1 MDVVDWSK
9 LPDVGAVALLVC
21 AFASVE
27 RHNHTPVSQ
36 RWLIGWVMVVLH
48 FSAFVF
54 LPARGIW
61 GTMAAIVGIA
71 SLTWAGLL
79 FQSASVPFR
88 TLASSQWIQ
97 GLLLGTNTLYI
108 VLLVV
113 GPVPAWIL
121 NLVAVLFGA
130 GPLAVTLLSL
140 RTVNSA
146 IRWSTVCL
154 SCALS
159 IFLLAFQNR
168 PDNGADLALNAVLCT
183 VYLGS
188 SINFLY
194 AYRRATTG
202 TFITLAGF
210 LAWSA
215 VFVVAPVMG
224 SFLPHVQVESEVWN
238 LPKYVVA
245 VGMILLMLENQIE
258 HNKHLALHDELTA
271 LPNRRLFQDRLASSL
286 ERARRTGA
294 QTALLLVDLDH
305 FKEVNDT
312 LGHHAGDRVLQH
324 VAAVFSGRVRRSDTV
339 ARTGG
344 DEFSLILEEPT
355 SRAEAAKVGSSL
367 IEMLKQPL
375 QLGDRS
381 VEISASIGIAVFP
394 EDAYD
399 MESLCIAAD
408 RRMYSQ
414 KYGGK
419 KWDPDPASTSPAS
432 PSELKAPDSGFQAAQ

>member
-1 MDVVDWSK
+1 MDWSK

-27 RHNHTPVSQ
+27 RHNHTPVSR
-36 RWLIGWVMVVLH
+36 RWLIGWAMVVLH

-54 LPARGIW
+54 LPSPGVWGI
-61 GTMAAIVGIA
+61 AASIVGIA

-79 FQSASVPFR
+79 FQWASVPFR
-88 TLASSQWIQ
+88 TLPSSQWIQ
-97 GLLLGTNTLYI
+97 GFLLGTNTLYV

-121 NLVAVLFGA
+121 ILVAVLFGA
-130 GPLAVTLLSL
+130 GPLVVTLLSL
-140 RTVNSA
+140 RTVNTA
-146 IRWSTVCL
+146 IRWSTVSL
-154 SCALS
+154 YCALS
-159 IFLLAFQNR
+159 LFLLAFQNR
-168 PDNGADLALNAVLCT
+168 PGNGSDLALNAVLFT

-188 SINFLY
+188 CINFLY
-194 AYRRATTG
+194 NFRRATTG
-202 TFITLAGF
+202 AFITIAGF
-210 LAWSA
+210 LSWSA
-215 VFVVAPVMG
+215 VFVVGPAMDA
-224 SFLPHVQVESEVWN
+224 FLPHIQVESEVWN

-258 HNKHLALHDELTA
+258 HNKYLALHDELTA
-271 LPNRRLFQDRLASSL
+271 LPNRRLFQDRLANAL
-286 ERARRTGA
+286 ERARRTGT
-294 QTALLLVDLDH
+294 QTALLLVDLNH

-312 LGHHAGDRVLQH
+312 LGHHAGDRLLKH
-324 VAAVFSGRVRRSDTV
+324 VATVFSGRVRRSDTV

-355 SRAEAAKVGSSL
+355 SRDEATKVGSSL
-367 IEMLKQPL
+367 LEILKQPL
-375 QLGDRS
+375 QLGGHS
-381 VEISASIGIAVFP
+381 VQVSASIGIAVFP
-394 EDAYD
+394 EDAQD
-399 MESLCIAAD
+399 MESLCISAD

>member
-1 MDVVDWSK
+1 VDWSK

-27 RHNHTPVSQ
+27 RHNPTPVSR

-54 LPARGIW
+54 LPAPGIW

-79 FQSASVPFR
+79 FQWASIPFR
-88 TLASSQWIQ
+88 TLSSSQWIQ
-97 GLLLGTNTLYI
+97 GFLLGTNTLYV
-108 VLLVV
+108 VLIVV

-130 GPLAVTLLSL
+130 GPLAVALLSL
-140 RTVNSA
+140 RTVNTA
-146 IRWSTVCL
+146 IRWFTVSLYCTL
-154 SCALS
+154 SL
-159 IFLLAFQNR
+159 FLLAFQNR
-168 PDNGADLALNAVLCT
+168 PDNGSTLALNAVLCT

-188 SINFLY
+188 CINFLFT
-194 AYRRATTG
+194 YRRATTG
-202 TFITLAGF
+202 AFITIAGF

-215 VFVVAPVMG
+215 VFVVSPAMG
-224 SFLPHVQVESEVWN
+224 AFLPHIQLESEVWN

-258 HNKHLALHDELTA
+258 HNKYLALHDELTA
-271 LPNRRLFQDRLASSL
+271 LPNRRLFQDRLANAL
-286 ERARRTGA
+286 ERARRTGT
-294 QTALLLVDLDH
+294 QTALLLVDLNR

-312 LGHHAGDRVLQH
+312 LGHHAGDRLLKH
-324 VAAVFSGRVRRSDTV
+324 VATVFSGRVRRSDTV

-355 SRAEAAKVGSSL
+355 SRDEAAKVGSSL
-367 IEMLKQPL
+367 LEILKQPL
-375 QLGDRS
+375 QLGGHS
-381 VEISASIGIAVFP
+381 VQISASIGIAVFP
-394 EDAYD
+394 EDASD

-414 KYGGK
+414 KYGDAN
-419 KWDPDPASTSPAS
+419 WNADPASTSPAS
-432 PSELKAPDSGFQAAQ
+432 SPELEAPDTGFQAAH